1 MVIALLLSDANKP
14 LRYADLSRVGLQC
27 LYAAHS
33 MWKALSILQS
43 AILCRE
49 LETLSTTSSTLPSRL
64 LSAFDAHVGD
74 CSCQTRAQML
84 WELVQFYGIP
94 EKQDTLDRAIIMLQE
109 LRIQAALLLQEIEQS
124 HGKPRIPTLDALR
137 THLSVW
143 QRIGFTRFLNLFSGP
158 SDSPPGTGVPQATV
172 AGDVLV
178 SPTPPP
184 DSSHKRYQITV
195 APEWDT
201 DNLFLVARFLTL
213 CLLLSECKIAKINS
227 GPPIRV
233 IVRVDLQLMYASIG
247 RELEAL
253 GLLPAQRNAKPCDG
267 KVKLN
272 KQCDAMQG
280 YVSIVTTDWVKK
292 AVLRLGLLDFHQS
305 LSEGLIVAN
314 SRRISCVATYVSALL
329 LRALWFT
336 SNTPLLVA
344 IQRFCSHG
352 GFHNIYCRITRNPTS
367 PAPSFCEMGEPNWF
381 DVTLVSDEDIIASPW
396 AIMPHVIMICMSG
409 EGTIDDFRRLLL
421 DSNQGNSR
429 PSQPHSG
436 TCREIVDYINKLKEL
451 NFARFMVHCSAH
463 HDQFPFT
470 LPDDEDGFETVS
482 DLIQKGLGKRAS
494 DIFKEARDGAD
505 AFGTGRSM
513 NRFTIEHLVVEF
525 PGMTLKELQGKPTV
539 YGCKLES

>member
-14 LRYADLSRVGLQC
+14 LRYADLSRVALQC
-27 LYAAHS
+27 LYATHS

-43 AILCRE
+43 AISCRE
-49 LETLSTTSSTLPSRL
+49 LETPTSFTPPSRL

-84 WELVQFYGIP
+84 WELVQFYNIP
-94 EKQDTLDRAIIMLQE
+94 EKKNALDRAITMLQE
-109 LRIQAALLLQEIEQS
+109 LRIQAALLLQEIELS

-143 QRIGFTRFLNLFSGP
+143 QRIGFTRFLNHFSGP
-158 SDSPPGTGVPQATV
+158 SDSPPEIGGAPQTGA

-178 SPTPPP
+178 SPTLPP

-195 APEWDT
+195 EPEWDT

-213 CLLLSECKIAKINS
+213 CLLLSECKIAKLKS
-227 GPPIRV
+227 GSPTRV
-233 IVRVDLQLMYASIG
+233 IVRVDLQLMYANIG
-247 RELEAL
+247 LELEAL
-253 GLLPAQRNAKPCDG
+253 SLLPARRNAKPCDG
-267 KVKLN
+267 KVKLHA
-272 KQCDAMQG
+272 QCDAMQV

-292 AVLRLGLLDFHQS
+292 TVLRLGLLDFHQS

-314 SRRISCVATYVSALL
+314 SRHISCVATYASTLL
-329 LRALWFT
+329 VRALWLT
-336 SNTPLLVA
+336 LNTPLLVA

-352 GFHNIYCRITRNPTS
+352 EFHNIYCRITRNPAS

-396 AIMPHVIMICMSG
+396 AMLPHVIMICMSG

-421 DSNQGNSR
+421 DNNQGNWR
-429 PSQPHSG
+429 PSQPHNG
-436 TCREIVDYINKLKEL
+436 TCQEIVDYVSKLKEL
-451 NFARFMVHCSAH
+451 NFARFMAHCSAH

-470 LPDDEDGFETVS
+470 LPDDEDALERVS

-494 DIFKEARDGAD
+494 DTFQGARDGAD
-505 AFGTGRSM
+505 DFGTGRSM
-513 NRFTIEHLVVEF
+513 NMFTIEHLVVEF
-525 PGMTLKELQGKPTV
+525 PGMILKELQGKPTV
-539 YGCKLES
+539 YGCRLES

>member
-1 MVIALLLSDANKP
+1 
-14 LRYADLSRVGLQC
+14 
-27 LYAAHS
+27 
-33 MWKALSILQS
+33 MWKALSTLQS

-49 LETLSTTSSTLPSRL
+49 LEIPSTTSSAPPSRL

-84 WELVQFYGIP
+84 LELVQFYSIP
-94 EKQDTLDRAIIMLQE
+94 EKKDALDRAITMLQE
-109 LRIQAALLLQEIEQS
+109 LRIQAALLLQEVERS

-158 SDSPPGTGVPQATV
+158 SDSPPGTGALQSTT

-178 SPTPPP
+178 A
-184 DSSHKRYQITV
+184 R
-195 APEWDT
+195 PEWST

-213 CLLLSECKIAKINS
+213 CLLLSECKIAKIKS

-233 IVRVDLQLMYASIG
+233 IVRVDLQLMYANIG

-253 GLLPAQRNAKPCDG
+253 GLMPAQRNAKPCGG
-267 KVKLN
+267 KMKLN
-272 KQCDAMQG
+272 AQCDAMQG

-314 SRRISCVATYVSALL
+314 SRRISCVATYASTLL
-329 LRALWFT
+329 IRALWLT
-336 SNTPLLVA
+336 LNTPLLVV
-344 IQRFCSHG
+344 IQRFCLHG
-352 GFHNIYCRITRNPTS
+352 EFHNIYCRITRNPTS
-367 PAPSFCEMGEPNWF
+367 PTTSFCEMGEPNWF
-381 DVTLVSDEDIIASPW
+381 DVTLVSDEDITASPW
-396 AIMPHVIMICMSG
+396 AILPHIIMICMSG

-421 DSNQGNSR
+421 DSNQGNTRPSR
-429 PSQPHSG
+429 PHKG
-436 TCREIVDYINKLKEL
+436 TCREIVDYVSKLKEL
-451 NFARFMVHCSAH
+451 NFARFMAHCSAH

-470 LPDDEDGFETVS
+470 LPDDEDAFERVS
-482 DLIQKGLGKRAS
+482 DLIRKGLGKKAS
-494 DIFKEARDGAD
+494 DTFKGARDGAD

-513 NRFTIEHLVVEF
+513 KMFTIEHLVVEF
-525 PGMTLKELQGKPTV
+525 PVMILKELQGKPTV